1 MTFFL
6 VWYHSDSISIAFRPG
21 SHGPRRIEDDDF
33 PIEPFWGFFFQWFTY
48 LPEVV

>member
-21 SHGPRRIEDDDF
+21 SHGPKRIEDDDF
-33 PIEPFWGFFFQWFTY
+33 PIEHFGGFFSNGLRIYQR
-48 LPEVV
+48 